1 MSESAAPWRPPGG
14 AVEEFLVLVPCRTVL
29 PLGLRD
35 MVPAGHPELFAYDDE
50 EAAPNIGFRDDHH
63 QARPADESPCAH
75 RVPRV
80 PFDAGRTAAVAE
92 HDRDCSSGSRER
104 RSSVNWKDR
113 PVLVPGGASFIGSH
127 MVDAL
132 IERGAAVRLVDDLTS
147 GQLENIKD
155 HIDNGRVEFIRGD
168 LKMNGLARKVVDGMS
183 VVFHLAA
190 DHGGRGYVE
199 LHQSACALNMMLDQ
213 LVFDAAAKARVD
225 KVVFASS
232 GCVDPNELQTDPS
245 QTVYLTEDLVGPPY
259 DADNMYGWAK
269 LMGEMTLRAYCKD
282 WGFKAASCR
291 YFTVYGNRGHENHAV
306 IAMIARAFLKQD
318 PFDVWGNG
326 EQIRNWTHVS
336 DIVAGTIRAAEKI
349 DDGTA
354 VNLGTMERTRV
365 IDAVRAV
372 LAYTGHTARIRFLLD
387 KPVGPMNR
395 VADNTLA
402 KRLLEWEPQVKFID
416 GLHRTIDWYFAAKDR
431 ATLAADLERKLTER

>member
-1 MSESAAPWRPPGG
+1 M
-14 AVEEFLVLVPCRTVL
+14 
-29 PLGLRD
+29 
-35 MVPAGHPELFAYDDE
+35 
-50 EAAPNIGFRDDHH
+50 
-63 QARPADESPCAH
+63 
-75 RVPRV
+75 
-80 PFDAGRTAAVAE
+80 
-92 HDRDCSSGSRER
+92 
-104 RSSVNWKDR
+104 NWKDR
-113 PVLVPGGASFIGSH
+113 PVLVTGGASFIGSH
-127 MVDAL
+127 LVDGL
-132 IERGAAVRLVDDLTS
+132 IERGAAVRVVDDLTS
-147 GQLENIKD
+147 GQLENIND
-155 HIDNGRVEFIRGD
+155 HIDNGRVELFRGD
-168 LKMNGLARKVVDGMS
+168 LKMNGLATKAVDGMS

-232 GCVDPNELQTDPS
+232 GCVYPNELQTDPS

-282 WGFKAASCR
+282 WGLKAAACR

-354 VNLGTMERTRV
+354 INLGTMERTRV
-365 IDAVRAV
+365 IDAVREV
-372 LAYTGHTARIRFLLD
+372 LAYTGHKAQIRFLLD

-395 VADNTLA
+395 VADNSLG
-402 KRLLEWEPQVKFID
+402 KRLLGWEPQVRFVD
-416 GLHRTIDWYFAAKDR
+416 GLHRTIDWYVASKDR
-431 ATLAADLERKLTER
+431 EKLAAELERKLTER